1 MLLAAVAVFLIT
13 IALLWLL
20 VSPSKE
26 GFAPAGTLIE
36 SVLGPDMLKCR
47 PGATLRRTAL
57 GVPLCC
63 KNHGNK
69 CGACEYIENGK
80 VVMQTS
86 NTCPSTLQQP

>member
-1 MLLAAVAVFLIT
+1 MIVLAVILVAIAVLSLFVLT
-13 IALLWLL
+13 
-20 VSPSKE
+20 PTQE

-36 SVLGPDMLKCR
+36 SVLGPDLLKCR

-69 CGACEYIENGK
+69 CGACEYIDNGK

-86 NTCPSTLQQP
+86 KVCPM